1 MKRLIFAV
9 LAVMVMAVPM
19 ANAQKVNK
27 NAILAKL
34 EKADAATQ
42 DAKKNTK
49 AATWVARG
57 KAYFEAENAPVKDL
71 FVGMKMED
79 VVLYLGDPIEGHPG
93 VVLNNV
99 TCTEWVYPWVKVYAS
114 EHNLVVSWI
123 TTQQVC
129 ADGVDAAAVALESF
143 NKAYELDNNIS
154 KKIAEDMS
162 NLANYYKIKGNA
174 LTDVQDFTGAA
185 HAYEMA
191 YDVQNSP
198 AYTGEK
204 NHDLAYIAGYL
215 YTVDGQTNAPSLEKG
230 VAALNKALASGFAD
244 ENGDIYYYLYMCYYL
259 QMDSP
264 VRAANLER
272 AKQVLMEGLAKFPNN
287 DNIVEGLIN
296 IYTAADANV
305 GNPADLIE
313 MVDKALERDPKNSGL
328 WYGRGR
334 IFYSLKD
341 FDKSIESFKKVVEI
355 DPSDAFTWY
364 YIGYF
369 YVNKAD
375 AMNEE
380 FNQRDIKSS
389 KEWNEGQAAI
399 LAVYNEALPYME
411 KAYEMKPDFSFVE
424 TLKALTFRL
433 RDQEGMMEK
442 YEKYNN
448 IYKEMKDQ
456 Q

>member
-9 LAVMVMAVPM
+9 LAVTVMAMPM

-27 NAILAKL
+27 SSIVAKL
-34 EKADAATQ
+34 EKADAATA

-49 AATWVARG
+49 SATWVARG
-57 KAYFEAENAPVKDL
+57 KAYFEAANAPTKDL
-71 FVGMKMED
+71 FVGQKMEE
-79 VVLYLGDPIEGHPG
+79 VVLYLGDPTEGHPG
-93 VVLNNV
+93 VVVNNV
-99 TCTEWVYPWVKVYAS
+99 TCTEWIYPWVKVYA
-114 EHNLVVSWI
+114 NDQNRVMSWI

-143 NKAYELDNNIS
+143 NKAYELDNNIG
-154 KKIAEDMS
+154 KKIAEDMFNLS
-162 NLANYYKIKGNA
+162 NFYKMQGNA
-174 LTDVQDFTGAA
+174 YTDFQMFVAAA

-191 YDVQNSP
+191 YAVQKSP
-198 AYTGEK
+198 AYEKEK
-204 NHDLAYIAGYL
+204 NADLPYIAGYL
-215 YTVDGQTNAPSLEKG
+215 YTVDGQQNPSSLEKG
-230 VAALNKALASGFAD
+230 VNILNEALASGFAD
-244 ENGDIYYYLYMCYYL
+244 EKGDIYYYLYMCYYL

-296 IYTAADANV
+296 IYTSEDANV

-334 IFYSLKD
+334 IFYSMKD
-341 FDKSIESFKKVVEI
+341 FDKSIESFKKVVELT
-355 DPSDAFTWY
+355 PEDAYTWY

-389 KEWNEGQAAI
+389 KEWNEEMDKI
-399 LAVYNEALPYME
+399 LAVYKEGLPYME
-411 KAYEMKPDFSFVE
+411 KAFEMKPEFNFVE

-433 RDQEGMMEK
+433 RDEEGMMEK
-442 YEKYNN
+442 YEKYNS
-448 IYKEMKDQ
+448 IYKEMQ
-456 Q
+456 ANQ